1 MSGFNDRLV
10 WFGLHE
16 KAGVSVTPEHIHPHG
31 VKELTAQ
38 SSYLI
43 HVVSFPLDQYCL
55 YKGSDLSVMALPTN
69 WLSRGA
75 GGVSL
80 RATFCYNTSSM
91 NKRKCPPTPHPLYII
106 SPILGGNWCELGA
119 QAKIKTLIVC
129 SWVDWSIVLFPTPP
143 PPPPRAFHPIPILST
158 ATAYLSEHVG
168 HGHCAVGVINGVM
181 QHPGPLHPRPL
192 QNHTRSTQPNPT
204 RPNPTFLFVFPPW
217 IMSRP
222 TCSAT
227 MFLKLQP

>member
-1 MSGFNDRLV
+1 MRAQVTLNFLGAVHANNDTVSLQLPTTVPAALNMSGFNDRLV

-106 SPILGGNWCELGA
+106 SPILGGN
-119 QAKIKTLIVC
+119 
-129 SWVDWSIVLFPTPP
+129 
-143 PPPPRAFHPIPILST
+143 
-158 ATAYLSEHVG
+158 
-168 HGHCAVGVINGVM
+168 
-181 QHPGPLHPRPL
+181 
-192 QNHTRSTQPNPT
+192 
-204 RPNPTFLFVFPPW
+204 
-217 IMSRP
+217 
-222 TCSAT
+222 
-227 MFLKLQP
+227 